1 MRTHS
6 GEAMRTCGHLRTL
19 NPYIGMCVFVR
30 PCALAP
36 RVRYNQVTLRLGA
49 SKARLAYQ
57 VQHGSVDGTAPRHR
71 SSSTVYTTL
80 LWRPLSTRLRRQV
93 LQNYATH

>member
-1 MRTHS
+1 VRTHS
-6 GEAMRTCGHLRTL
+6 EEAMRTCGHLRTL

-36 RVRYNQVTLRLGA
+36 RVRDNQVTLRLGA

-57 VQHGSVDGTAPRHR
+57 VQQYPHKLTGFTLWLVRSTNHCNKGTKR
-71 SSSTVYTTL
+71 V
-80 LWRPLSTRLRRQV
+80 
-93 LQNYATH
+93 